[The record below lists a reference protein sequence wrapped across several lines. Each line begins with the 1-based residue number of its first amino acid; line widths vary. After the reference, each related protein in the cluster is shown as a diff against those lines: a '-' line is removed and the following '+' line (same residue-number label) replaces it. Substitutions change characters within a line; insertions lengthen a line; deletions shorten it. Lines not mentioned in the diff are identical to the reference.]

1 MWSTSNCC
9 VFKCIFLLFSLLNFL
24 LNLKEKI
31 YKFFK
36 MVKFLNGKQNFNL
49 KFVDYSQSSKCRNR
63 RDSSVSY
70 ASASCILD

>member
-1 MWSTSNCC
+1 
-9 VFKCIFLLFSLLNFL
+9 
-24 LNLKEKI
+24 
-31 YKFFK
+31 